1 MKSRNVKRLERGGQ
15 HSSSSSSSDGHDP
28 YQSRSSSRSD
38 KFSYCHRGWAVW
50 LHSHQHWSETPQV
63 QQFRHGG
70 SLRATAVGLGLLWKF
85 LKKKT
90 KKKRWIGQLR
100 ER

>member
-38 KFSYCHRGWAVW
+38 KFCMCFYANGCVVST
-50 LHSHQHWSETPQV
+50 LD
-63 QQFRHGG
+63 
-70 SLRATAVGLGLLWKF
+70 LRLT
-85 LKKKT
+85 
-90 KKKRWIGQLR
+90 I
-100 ER
+100 